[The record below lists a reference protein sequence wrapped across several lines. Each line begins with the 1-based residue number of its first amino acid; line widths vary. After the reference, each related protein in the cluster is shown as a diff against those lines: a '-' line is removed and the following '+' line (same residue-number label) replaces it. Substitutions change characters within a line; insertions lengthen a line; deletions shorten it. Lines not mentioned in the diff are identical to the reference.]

1 MRLDRGGADPFLT
14 DRGSVLSLSLSES
27 GVCPPVNDDRPV
39 LRPMGTLRAL
49 RSRTL
54 VMGPATDW
62 VRCGPAELTPGLALG
77 LNAVI
82 LCDTPSA
89 KMNCSRSSMFVRP
102 LAAIQHKRAP
112 SAKQVM
118 CRDWKG

>member
-1 MRLDRGGADPFLT
+1 MSVKSSTKHRISETLLPTIHQGARTLDQGHARQ
-14 DRGSVLSLSLSES
+14 
-27 GVCPPVNDDRPV
+27 
-39 LRPMGTLRAL
+39 
-49 RSRTL
+49 TL

-62 VRCGPAELTPGLALG
+62 VRCGPAELAPGLALG

-102 LAAIQHKRAP
+102 LAAIQHKEP
-112 SAKQVM
+112 EQVVQGLEGK
-118 CRDWKG
+118 KGKDTRVKWIVCH